1 VVLAELTC
9 EAIVDLPQSLFEISA
24 LPGSDDG
31 ITPIYVKDTFNF
43 FRVLF
48 FVKNYFDGRDAMV
61 IFLEFGE

>member
-1 VVLAELTC
+1 
-9 EAIVDLPQSLFEISA
+9 LPQSLFEISA